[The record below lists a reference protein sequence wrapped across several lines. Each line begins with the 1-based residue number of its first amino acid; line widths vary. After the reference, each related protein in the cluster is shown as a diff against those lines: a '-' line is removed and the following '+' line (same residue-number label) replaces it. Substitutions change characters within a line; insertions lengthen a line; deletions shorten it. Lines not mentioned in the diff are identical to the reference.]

1 MTIKVFSDRIE
12 LGNKIIAAT
21 PTGIRIDDALA
32 ANTQQQGYVK
42 QANFTARELAYISGF
57 QGSVSGYTSGGY
69 SPPASLNTID
79 KFPFATDG
87 NATDVG
93 DLTVAR
99 FFGTGQSSS

>member
-1 MTIKVFSDRIE
+1 MPIKVFSDRIE

-42 QANFTARELAYISGF
+42 QANFTARGLAYGNFVF
-57 QGSVSGYTSGGY
+57 QGSVAGFTSGGY
-69 SPPASLNTID
+69 SGGQSNTID
-79 KFPFATDG
+79 KFPFPTNT

-93 DLTVAR
+93 DLTQGR
-99 FFGTGQSSS
+99 YIGSGQQN